1 MHYAVQQVL
10 TAPLPGRKEP
20 SVTPRQVCGSGQ
32 NKGTIYLLSK
42 IQFTFGIL
50 LSCLSPMVSAS
61 GEFLNAREV
70 EIVNFK
76 FIRILNKISYLSLHI
91 TYIIDR

>member
-1 MHYAVQQVL
+1 
-10 TAPLPGRKEP
+10 
-20 SVTPRQVCGSGQ
+20 
-32 NKGTIYLLSK
+32 
-42 IQFTFGIL
+42 
-50 LSCLSPMVSAS
+50 MVSAS